1 MFGLSQLHQL
11 RGRVGRAAT
20 QAYAYLMHPQTTFL
34 TDDAVQRMRVLQR
47 ETNLGAGFNLARS
60 DMQMRGSGNVFGE
73 AQKGS
78 NGVADIGVDMYVE
91 VLQKTMRYLEQKRQM
106 GLPDDDEMDGELLM
120 EAIDQTMLMKM
131 DDSLQVM

>member
-1 MFGLSQLHQL
+1 
-11 RGRVGRAAT
+11 
-20 QAYAYLMHPQTTFL
+20 MHPQTTFL